1 MKKVIYFLLFFVILL
16 GISYLF
22 KNQISEF
29 IYSSFKDGIKVSTLE
44 PNEYYR
50 PVSYSYV
57 QITDDFEAKNYQ
69 HLMNIYYTITNSGS
83 EEFSFK
89 CAYDECLSDVD
100 ELSSNQQVLSNINSF
115 VHPYNSFTAVETK
128 YNSIGKVIIT
138 VERNYTKSDIKAVN
152 EALNY
157 IYTNVIKNET
167 DSRKIIK
174 LAHDYIINKTKY
186 DSDRSDLQIVNYK
199 SSIAY
204 GPLIEGYSLC
214 GGYTDAMAL
223 ILDHY
228 NIPNFKVISE
238 NHVWNAVKLNNNW
251 YHLDLTWDD
260 PVASDGRNILDYKFF
275 LITTKELEKKEVSQH
290 IYDKKVFAEIA

>member
-22 KNQISEF
+22 KDQISEF

-115 VHPYNSFTAVETK
+115 VHPYNSFNEVETK
-128 YNSIGKVIIT
+128 YNSIVKVIIT

-238 NHVWNAVKLNNNW
+238 NHVWNAVQLNNNW